1 MHQDSKTGE
10 IAVRALPRLVTRL
23 HKLVAALLLL
33 VAGSA
38 FALDSSDEQTV
49 LQALQESG
57 EFNTFLALVEEAG
70 LSETLQGPDPVT
82 VLAPPDSAFEE
93 LGESARGALQ
103 PGGQQVT
110 AAVNGMIISGAY
122 LLNEI
127 QDAADGGIA
136 PLSGEAY
143 VVETT
148 AGGLTVNGVGF
159 NATDVDNTY
168 SNGVIHVTNR
178 VLLPAELRAVD
189 DAEREAATETAPA
202 DPAAP
207 ADPNDPDR
215 TDGAAPPA
223 TTTDPV
229 APSTPMAPAV
239 PPTAAAEP
247 EVTTAFVRVVQ
258 LSPQTNVNVVLTPQE
273 EGLTPIDM
281 SGLEYATDSGY
292 QAIQPGSYSITTTAQ
307 EGQNALFDPPT
318 ESFSAGNYY
327 TVAITGLVV
336 PAEEAAEDENNEGF
350 MGWLNN
356 LFGGDGNR
364 DALAITAT
372 TYQDEVR
379 RDVRNDDA
387 QAADGAQE
395 PVDTRVRIIDAAPG
409 SPAFDVVVITAE
421 GERNVI
427 ANDMTYGD
435 DSGTQT
441 LDQNITGMELTA
453 ADSEAVAVD
462 LSGHL
467 PFSSD
472 ATIFIIGTSFE
483 GLPYDVMVLPNGP
496 AAGNGTADQQ

>member
-1 MHQDSKTGE
+1 M
-10 IAVRALPRLVTRL
+10 
-23 HKLVAALLLL
+23 
-33 VAGSA
+33 
-38 FALDSSDEQTV
+38 
-49 LQALQESG
+49 
-57 EFNTFLALVEEAG
+57 
-70 LSETLQGPDPVT
+70 
-82 VLAPPDSAFEE
+82 
-93 LGESARGALQ
+93 
-103 PGGQQVT
+103 
-110 AAVNGMIISGAY
+110 
-122 LLNEI
+122 
-127 QDAADGGIA
+127 
-136 PLSGEAY
+136 
-143 VVETT
+143 
-148 AGGLTVNGVGF
+148 
-159 NATDVDNTY
+159 
-168 SNGVIHVTNR
+168 
-178 VLLPAELRAVD
+178 
-189 DAEREAATETAPA
+189 
-202 DPAAP
+202 
-207 ADPNDPDR
+207 
-215 TDGAAPPA
+215 
-223 TTTDPV
+223 
-229 APSTPMAPAV
+229 
-239 PPTAAAEP
+239 
-247 EVTTAFVRVVQ
+247 
-258 LSPQTNVNVVLTPQE
+258 
-273 EGLTPIDM
+273 
-281 SGLEYATDSGY
+281 
-292 QAIQPGSYSITTTAQ
+292 
-307 EGQNALFDPPT
+307 
-318 ESFSAGNYY
+318 
-327 TVAITGLVV
+327 
-336 PAEEAAEDENNEGF
+336 
-350 MGWLNN
+350 NN